1 MTIEQ
6 AAKDLLKAMESM
18 YRNDFNGYQ
27 CNRDEGDDIDAAREK
42 LEEALAKG
50 ADHA

>member
-27 CNRDEGDDIDAAREK
+27 CNRYEGNEIDAARDK